1 MAGDVVVY
9 SMEGC
14 PPCAMVKQFLT
25 RMGVEFQVKDVRK
38 DPRAQEEFLRMGF
51 RGTPVTL
58 IDGRPIV
65 GFDQAKLTAALRDR
79 PAAPP
84 TGQPSGQPAKRPVKI
99 EW

>member
-1 MAGDVVVY
+1 MANEIVVY

-25 RMGVEFQVKDVRK
+25 RMGVDFQVKDVRK
-38 DPRAQEEFLRMGF
+38 DPRARDEFMRMGF

-58 IDGRPIV
+58 IDGQAIV
-65 GFDQAKLTAALRDR
+65 GFDQARLFTALRNR
-79 PAAPP
+79 ATSQPP
-84 TGQPSGQPAKRPVKI
+84 KRQPVKI

>member
-1 MAGDVVVY
+1 MASGVVVY

-25 RMGVEFQVKDVRK
+25 RMGVEFQVKDVRQ
-38 DPRAQEEFLRMGF
+38 DPQAQAEFLRMGF

-58 IDGRPIV
+58 IDGQAIV
-65 GFDQAKLTAALRDR
+65 GFDQAKLMAALRGR
-79 PAAPP
+79 PAA
-84 TGQPSGQPAKRPVKI
+84 QPAGPGVKRPVKI

>member
-1 MAGDVVVY
+1 MAHDILVY

-25 RMGVEFQVKDVRK
+25 RMGVEFQVKDVKK
-38 DPRAQEEFLRMGF
+38 DPQAQAEFLRLGF
-51 RGTPVTL
+51 RGTPVTV

-65 GFDQAKLTAALRDR
+65 GFDQAKLMAALRQR
-79 PAAPP
+79 PAA
-84 TGQPSGQPAKRPVKI
+84 QPAKRPVKI

>member
-1 MAGDVVVY
+1 MASGVVVY

-25 RMGVEFQVKDVRK
+25 RMGVEFEVKDVRK

-65 GFDQAKLTAALRDR
+65 GFDQGKLMAALRNR
-79 PAAPP
+79 PAAQPA
-84 TGQPSGQPAKRPVKI
+84 GQPTKRPVKI

>member
-1 MAGDVVVY
+1 MAHEIVVY

-25 RMGVEFQVKDVRK
+25 RLGVEFQVKDVRK
-38 DPRAQEEFLRMGF
+38 DPRAQEEFLRLGF

-65 GFDQAKLTAALRDR
+65 GFDQAKLMAALRQQ
-79 PAAPP
+79 PAA
-84 TGQPSGQPAKRPVKI
+84 QPAKRPVKI